1 MTPANVHDS
10 RQLTSLI
17 DAIPAVRGRVGAPK
31 RRPAAACADKAYDS
45 RQLRDEL
52 RTRNIFPEIPRRGR
66 EDDPLGLFR
75 WPVERTLAWYHQFRR
90 LKLCFEKTHDMHQA
104 FLNLATCFITYRRF
118 QGVFC

>member
-10 RQLTSLI
+10 RQLVPLI
-17 DAIPAVRGRVGAPK
+17 DAIPPVRGKVGAPK

-45 RQLRDEL
+45 RRLRQEL
-52 RTRNIFPEIPRRGR
+52 QSRGIDPEIPRRGS

-90 LKLCFEKTHDMHQA
+90 LKLCYEKGEEMHQA
-104 FLNLATCFITYRRF
+104 FLDLATCFITYRRF
-118 QGVFC
+118 RGVFC